1 MTVRYSTARSR
12 RTRFAGHSHSTHHPL
27 TTVPNYPPNPV
38 EKAIDWL
45 SVVDSFKVRKHRN
58 IFPRW
63 SFFMIV
69 LAVMAI

>member
-12 RTRFAGHSHSTHHPL
+12 RTRFAGHTLSNPQPL
-27 TTVPNYPPNPV
+27 TNIPDYPPSPV
-38 EKAIDWL
+38 EKAIDWM
-45 SVVDSFKVRKHRN
+45 SVVDNFKVREHRN

-63 SFFMIV
+63 SFFMVV